1 MNVLVSVCREWERGA
16 GVFGVCVCVCACVSV
31 RVLLWPLKWPGPGY
45 VLAGNLQCQL
55 LLLLLLLL
63 LLPLLSRAVK
73 RNRAKRGKCRETEK
87 TTKAAAMTI
96 NVKAHQAHAEGPTCC
111 CPSKW
116 KPVCLVSLAHTSANL
131 PALVMQFKYFT
142 PLTISLSL
150 SY

>member
-1 MNVLVSVCREWERGA
+1 MERCRGRLH
-16 GVFGVCVCVCACVSV
+16 VCVCVSV

-55 LLLLLLLL
+55 LLP
-63 LLPLLSRAVK
+63 LLPRAVK
-73 RNRAKRGKCRETEK
+73 RSRVKRGKCRETEK

-111 CPSKW
+111 CCCCPSKW

-131 PALVMQFKYFT
+131 LPLVMQLKCFT
-142 PLTISLSL
+142 PPTILLSL